1 MNAPHMSALTA
12 SRADRVQHVVSKAG
26 LEAWL
31 VEDYAVPLVAMEF
44 ALEGGSTQDPDGR
57 MGAASMMAGLMDEGA
72 GDLDAQAFHNALD
85 DKAIEISFSSD
96 SDSFHGRLK
105 TMSRHIDAAFALL
118 KLAVNQPR
126 FDTDAIERVRAQ
138 MLAGLR
144 HEANDP
150 DALAG
155 KAWREMAFPGH
166 AYGRPARGT
175 QDSVAAITREDLVGL
190 HQRAMQR
197 QGLKLA
203 VVGAIDAVKLASLLD
218 DVFGGLP
225 QQTRLT
231 KIEPVTMQGLGTRKV
246 IDVDVPQSTIR
257 FGLPGIGLHDPDHIP
272 AMVLN
277 HILGGGVFS
286 ARLFKEVREKRGLAY
301 SVHSQLAS
309 FRHTA
314 SFIGGTSTKNER
326 AAESLSVIEEEIR
339 KLAADGPSAEELE
352 KAQKY
357 LIGSYDLRFDTSTKI
372 AGQLAHLQAEGLPVT
387 WLDERNQLVANVTL
401 GDMARVGERLFK
413 GKELVVAVA
422 GRPIGM

>member
-1 MNAPHMSALTA
+1 MNAPQISGVTA
-12 SRADRVQHVVSKAG
+12 SRAARVQHVVSKAG

-57 MGAASMMAGLMDEGA
+57 MGAASMMSGLMDEGA

-105 TMSRHIDAAFALL
+105 TMSRNIDAAFALL

-175 QDSVAAITREDLVGL
+175 QDSVAAITRDDLVGL
-190 HQRAMQR
+190 HQCFMQR
-197 QGLKLA
+197 KGLKLA
-203 VVGAIDAVKLASLLD
+203 VVGAIDAIKLAALLD
-218 DVFGGLP
+218 DVFGTLP
-225 QQTRLT
+225 ERTTLTR
-231 KIEPVTMQGLGTRKV
+231 IEAVTMQGLGTRKV

-401 GDMARVGERLFK
+401 ADMARVGERLFK

>member
-1 MNAPHMSALTA
+1 
-12 SRADRVQHVVSKAG
+12 
-26 LEAWL
+26 
-31 VEDYAVPLVAMEF
+31 
-44 ALEGGSTQDPDGR
+44 
-57 MGAASMMAGLMDEGA
+57 
-72 GDLDAQAFHNALD
+72 
-85 DKAIEISFSSD
+85 
-96 SDSFHGRLK
+96 
-105 TMSRHIDAAFALL
+105 
-118 KLAVNQPR
+118 
-126 FDTDAIERVRAQ
+126 
-138 MLAGLR
+138 
-144 HEANDP
+144 
-150 DALAG
+150 
-155 KAWREMAFPGH
+155 
-166 AYGRPARGT
+166 
-175 QDSVAAITREDLVGL
+175 
-190 HQRAMQR
+190 MQR
-197 QGLKLA
+197 SGLKLA
-203 VVGAIDAVKLASLLD
+203 VVGAIDATKLAALLD
-218 DVFGGLP
+218 DVFGDLP
-225 QQTRLT
+225 ERTTLT
-231 KIEPVTMQGLGTRKV
+231 KIEAVMMQGLGTRKV